1 MKAYISLGSNLGD
14 RAEAL
19 DQAVQRLRRRP
30 GLRVTA
36 LSPVYETEPEGIV
49 DQPKFLNQVVEL
61 ATELDP
67 DVLLGVLRGI
77 ENELGRVRRERWGPR
92 TIDLDLLLYGDR
104 RIESPTL
111 QVPHPRMLERRFVL
125 EPLAD
130 VAPDLVI
137 PGSGGLTV
145 RRALDDLL
153 AAKKS

>member
-111 QVPHPRMLERRFVL
+111 QVPHPRMLERRFV
-125 EPLAD
+125 
-130 VAPDLVI
+130 
-137 PGSGGLTV
+137 
-145 RRALDDLL
+145 
-153 AAKKS
+153 